1 MRLLATFLPPDVPS
15 SLAPD
20 QREAVRMAWQRVTPG
35 DRLVVI
41 VDEVGNILE
50 DLQVLGEAGNED
62 GTCST
67 PIGQE
72 IGAV

>member
-1 MRLLATFLPPDVPS
+1 
-15 SLAPD
+15 
-20 QREAVRMAWQRVTPG
+20 MAWQRVTPG